1 MEYLQIQ
8 LWVKTLITIPSNYQ
22 IIKRKFKES
31 SNHTRNSEAFQEN
44 KRLGTYFKN
53 FDISTGRL
61 WGTY

>member
-31 SNHTRNSEAFQEN
+31 SNHKKNSEAFKEN
-44 KRLGTYFKN
+44 KRLGTYFNN
-53 FDISTGRL
+53 FDISIGRL
-61 WGTY
+61 